1 MRASGVQQTHIPS
14 ELTSLGDAISFGP
27 FLLFR
32 TERLLEESG
41 VPVHVGSRAMD
52 ILTRADGA
60 CPGPIWWLKK
70 PICGVRL
77 AQPRPEAEA
86 GWVLL
91 CGTNSLRGPSSLC
104 VQGCP
109 VAQLRCL
116 WRTGPGGFSTPAG
129 ATCLPSVCER
139 VLSPKMGGS

>member
-52 ILTRADGA
+52 ILITLTEKAGQVVDRRELMARA
-60 CPGPIWWLKK
+60 
-70 PICGVRL
+70 L
-77 AQPRPEAEA
+77 AQ
-86 GWVLL
+86 
-91 CGTNSLRGPSSLC
+91 S
-104 VQGCP
+104 
-109 VAQLRCL
+109 
-116 WRTGPGGFSTPAG
+116 GG
-129 ATCLPSVCER
+129 
-139 VLSPKMGGS
+139 